1 MEGRAFS
8 PDNNSA
14 SQPGL
19 SHDNNSNQFVRLQPL
34 KFLTAILAEIPQ

>member
-8 PDNNSA
+8 P
-14 SQPGL
+14 
-19 SHDNNSNQFVRLQPL
+19 DNNSNQFVRLQPL